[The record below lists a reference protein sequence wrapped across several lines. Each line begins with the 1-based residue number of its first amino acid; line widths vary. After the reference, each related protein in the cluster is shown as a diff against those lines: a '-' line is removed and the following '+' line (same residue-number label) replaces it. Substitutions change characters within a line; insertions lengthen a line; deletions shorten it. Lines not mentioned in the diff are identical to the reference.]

1 MYWLQDELHTGL
13 LQGVDDHQKIRVFE
27 TLLEGDDRV
36 RVNNKILALGIGIT
50 WAAVRDYWLFPDGKN
65 AAITE
70 LRDVVRRKCRPT
82 ESMRNYLDA
91 LIEGSRRLREL
102 CAFEQLKPVIQC
114 LSRKS

>member
-36 RVNNKILALGIGIT
+36 RVNNKILAL
-50 WAAVRDYWLFPDGKN
+50 DGKN

-70 LRDVVRRKCRPT
+70 LQCAMLFA
-82 ESMRNYLDA
+82 ESV
-91 LIEGSRRLREL
+91 GQQS
-102 CAFEQLKPVIQC
+102 Q
-114 LSRKS
+114 